1 MEIARL
7 VNDEDNSCI
16 FEVQRKELWIHVRP
30 TLLISVRERLL
41 EFFLT

>member
-16 FEVQRKELWIHVRP
+16 FEVQGKDVGYTRNLRG
-30 TLLISVRERLL
+30 
-41 EFFLT
+41 